1 MREIAVEEQIQ
12 WILLY
17 IQEGLA
23 NVWSKNILEDLEE
36 GLLEYKTVG
45 EFLADIKK
53 EFRRGDEEIV
63 KVAELKRLEQ
73 GERTMEEFIQKFRRV
88 ARESGYE
95 ERPLVEEF
103 KREINGIVY

>member
-1 MREIAVEEQIQ
+1 
-12 WILLY
+12 
-17 IQEGLA
+17 
-23 NVWSKNILEDLEE
+23 LEE

-73 GERTMEEFIQKFRRV
+73 GERTMEEFI
-88 ARESGYE
+88 
-95 ERPLVEEF
+95 
-103 KREINGIVY
+103 